1 MNSLYAI
8 RNAYLP
14 DGSWVGC
21 FLDEDT
27 AKSWLKK
34 AGHDLAK
41 CEISTRRPETKRRG
55 ETPPPPTGP

>member
-1 MNSLYAI
+1 VNSLYAI

-41 CEISTRRPETKRRG
+41 CEISTRRPETMKRRNA
-55 ETPPPPTGP
+55 ESQPST